1 MTTNKKKQIALAAL
15 AGLAI
20 GMAAPVP
27 AMAAED
33 TKEVKCYGIN
43 GCGQHASCSVKA
55 DDLAAVR
62 KLLGN
67 KEFKTRFGKSQAHE
81 CGAHASCGAGSKILN
96 WTSTTPEACQE
107 ASGIVIEEVDG
118 QKVAKKL

>member
-15 AGLAI
+15 AGVALGLAS
-20 GMAAPVP
+20 PVK

-33 TKEVKCYGIN
+33 SKDVKCYGIN
-43 GCGQHASCSVKA
+43 GCGQHASCSVKPE
-55 DDLAAVR
+55 DLAAVR

-67 KEFKTRFGKSQAHE
+67 KEYKTRFGKSQAHE
-81 CGAHASCGAGSKILN
+81 CGAHAGCGAGSKILN
-96 WTSTTPEACQE
+96 WTSTSPEACQQ

-118 QKVAKKL
+118 QKVAKRL